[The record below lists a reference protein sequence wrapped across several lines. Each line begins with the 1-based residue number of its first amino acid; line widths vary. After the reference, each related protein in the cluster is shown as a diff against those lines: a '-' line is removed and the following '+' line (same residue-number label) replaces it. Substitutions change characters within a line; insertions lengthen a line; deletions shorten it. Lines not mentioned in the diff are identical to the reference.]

1 MRRRITATRNHR
13 VGALSSSSHAV
24 LLLVMLVQQTLV
36 HDEWMA
42 LQLVQRVALTGR
54 VALQRVALTGQRQRP
69 SAAGIGH
76 QVMVVVVVHRQLRH
90 LLLLLLLLLLV
101 LLLLL
106 LLLLLLVVVLLL
118 LLLTDVS
125 DIAVRRRSGRR
136 CRRKVTQRQRERT
149 GLRVRRSGA
158 SVLGFRVPLQ
168 HGRRRDVSK
177 RRLIVSRL
185 YHSDADSDADPYA
198 DSDAQRGDLKR
209 LLRRTGQI
217 SQLRMALVVDGR
229 VRMMM
234 LVRVRMRMVVMRRQ
248 T

>member
-90 LLLLLLLLLLV
+90 LLLLLLLLLV